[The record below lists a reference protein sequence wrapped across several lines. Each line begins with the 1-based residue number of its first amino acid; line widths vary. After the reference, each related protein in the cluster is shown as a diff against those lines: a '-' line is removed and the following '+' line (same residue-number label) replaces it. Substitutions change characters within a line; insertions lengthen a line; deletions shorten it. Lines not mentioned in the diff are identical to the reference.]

1 MTTNNHVKNFDEL
14 MQAYNFVLSVDKW
27 TTEDLVTLGH
37 VVDAELQARYDEEQ
51 ELLIEDPAFEKWLKA
66 YEDQVNAG

>member
-1 MTTNNHVKNFDEL
+1 MTTNDHVKNFDEL
-14 MQAYNFVLSVDKW
+14 MQAYNFVLSVDNW

-51 ELLIEDPAFEKWLKA
+51 EILIDDPAFEKWLKA

>member
-14 MQAYNFVLSVDKW
+14 MQAYNFVLSVDNW

-51 ELLIEDPAFEKWLKA
+51 EILIDDPAFEKWLKA

>member
-1 MTTNNHVKNFDEL
+1 MTTNDHMKNFDEL
-14 MQAYNFVLSVDKW
+14 MQAYNFVLSVDNW

-51 ELLIEDPAFEKWLKA
+51 EIRIDDPAFEKWLKA

>member
-1 MTTNNHVKNFDEL
+1 MTTNDHVKNFDEL
-14 MQAYNFVLSVDKW
+14 MQAYNFVLSVDNW